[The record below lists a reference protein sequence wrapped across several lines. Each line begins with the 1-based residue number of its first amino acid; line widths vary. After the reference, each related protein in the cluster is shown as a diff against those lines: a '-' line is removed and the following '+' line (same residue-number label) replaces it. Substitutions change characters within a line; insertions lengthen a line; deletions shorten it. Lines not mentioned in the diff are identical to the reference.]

1 MGNFLR
7 FVSTKIVF
15 TTIGSRNAN
24 ELQIL
29 VATNS
34 ETPTITWNNQTSEDI
49 ARDIHDNISQ
59 IVSNLRI
66 EASTAAPMIWVK
78 RHSKPPLEVKVMQPL
93 FKTSIKER
101 VTGLKETK
109 CSLNLIQQFVVPKTT
124 FDKLRRKGLILILF
138 IQNILVAVIFGMI
151 VEKLIKPFF

>member
-1 MGNFLR
+1 MIFKQASKGHINEVWSNWNLSTYDQIFAAMGNFLR

-78 RHSKPPLEVKVMQPL
+78 RHSKPPLEVKVM
-93 FKTSIKER
+93 
-101 VTGLKETK
+101 
-109 CSLNLIQQFVVPKTT
+109 
-124 FDKLRRKGLILILF
+124 
-138 IQNILVAVIFGMI
+138 
-151 VEKLIKPFF
+151 